1 MLQKKMRLKKQQQEL
16 GQENVT
22 PVSQV
27 CVFVSCTRSHPPLLC
42 CCISKSRARC
52 AGGKG
57 GGPLLFHLLLLQQLT
72 EILWSCVVVCVCLF
86 VCVCVCVCVRSP
98 LLPLLT
104 KADVESAR
112 AKVEGLQR
120 RIAEEKELAQVYQ
133 DKMAA
138 SQAALEQAAAN
149 QTSLQGWSLLQ
160 ALV

>member
-1 MLQKKMRLKKQQQEL
+1 MRE
-16 GQENVT
+16 G
-22 PVSQV
+22 
-27 CVFVSCTRSHPPLLC
+27 R
-42 CCISKSRARC
+42 
-52 AGGKG
+52 G